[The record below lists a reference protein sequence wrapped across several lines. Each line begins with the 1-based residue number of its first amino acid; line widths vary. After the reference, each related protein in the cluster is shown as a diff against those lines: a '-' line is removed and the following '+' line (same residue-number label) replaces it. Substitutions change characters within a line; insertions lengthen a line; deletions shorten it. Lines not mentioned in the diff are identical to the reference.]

1 MTQLLGLPQ
10 FVETHGTYRSLL
22 IFGSPPRGGCDANF
36 PKNKP
41 LTRIGER
48 GQCYLAWNE
57 KGSSTMS
64 KYRYNYAVIDPAYPA
79 DQPEFWSLA
88 GMSLGDAEKINWT
101 FDFAPDADATTEL
114 LLSNLS
120 RSGNKITIAIPVM
133 GIPSTEPKWQVGT
146 FYDQLLIEVGSDAEY
161 SVKRKLVFYHVRVLR
176 VKQTGDRGFHL
187 GPGAEKEMPGP
198 VKVILCQVGRGG
210 YVFVYRKTGFSRRP
224 ETALAPGNGLS

>member
-1 MTQLLGLPQ
+1 
-10 FVETHGTYRSLL
+10 
-22 IFGSPPRGGCDANF
+22 
-36 PKNKP
+36 
-41 LTRIGER
+41 
-48 GQCYLAWNE
+48 
-57 KGSSTMS
+57 MS
-64 KYRYNYAVIDPAYPA
+64 KYHYNYAVIDPAYPEN
-79 DQPEFWSLA
+79 QPHFWSLA

-101 FDFAPDADATTEL
+101 FEFAPDADATTEL

-176 VKQTGDRGFHL
+176 VKQTGDRGFYL
-187 GPGAEKEMPGP
+187 GPSAEKAMPGP

-210 YVFVYRKTGFSRRP
+210 YVFVYGK
-224 ETALAPGNGLS
+224 NGK